1 MKAKDG
7 KCKHYYHKQ
16 CRINNLVCA
25 HFKWEEQE
33 DVYRDGSDKSHTA
46 YQGPRNALMTPSVS
60 C

>member
-1 MKAKDG
+1 MKEKDG

-33 DVYRDGSDKSHTA
+33 DVYRDGSD
-46 YQGPRNALMTPSVS
+46 
-60 C
+60 